1 MENTLVRI
9 DGKLD
14 KVGEKIRE
22 IENTAISVI
31 QDETQRGKNELKKK
45 KEYQWVVGQH
55 WTTK

>member
-31 QDETQRGKNELKKK
+31 QDETQRGKKEQKK
-45 KEYQWVVGQH
+45 KEYQ
-55 WTTK
+55 